1 MHSELLGYRW
11 YQFKHVKNRV
21 NLLHHGDCF
30 FAHMVLLGVSS
41 NPCVVRVSV
50 CNISFAYV

>member
-30 FAHMVLLGVSS
+30 IAHMVLLGVSS